1 MEPLNKQER
10 TEAFVKVLVLFL
22 LAVVLIAIPMY
33 YAFTLPC
40 KEINLNKAEYG
51 SLNKQMSEMKRTDQQ
66 FLMKTD
72 SAKLLCIKYERE
84 DNKVARDKRRYQYS
98 AISLDMEKLSN
109 LISNDTL
116 KSRLYANVV
125 FSFDKLFSNQESI
138 FILQDSIKA
147 ILNPV
152 PGPTPPGPAPIPETV
167 STRFRKIV
175 EEALQKNDN
184 NRRLSGQSI
193 GLSEKTF
200 SLIVKELKIKNQ

>member
-40 KEINLNKAEYG
+40 KEKNLNKEEFG
-51 SLNKQMSEMKRTDQQ
+51 SLNKQMSEMKRTDKQ

-72 SAKLLCIKYERE
+72 SAKLICSKYERE

-109 LISNDTL
+109 SISNDTL

-152 PGPTPPGPAPIPETV
+152 PGPNSGPAPIPETV

>member
-22 LAVVLIAIPMY
+22 FAVVMIAIPMY
-33 YAFTLPC
+33 YAFMLPC
-40 KEINLNKAEYG
+40 KEKNLTWEEYE
-51 SLNKQMSEMKRTDQQ
+51 LLKKQMSEMKHYDHQ
-66 FLMKTD
+66 FLVKTD
-72 SAKLLCIKYERE
+72 SAKLICNKYEQE
-84 DNKVARDKRRYQYS
+84 ENKVARDKRRFQYS

-109 LISNDTL
+109 TISNDTL
-116 KSRLYANVV
+116 KSRLYANAVY
-125 FSFDKLFSNQESI
+125 SFDKLFNNQETI
-138 FILQDSIKA
+138 FTLQDSIKA

-167 STRFRKIV
+167 ATRFRKIV

-200 SLIVKELKIKNQ
+200 SAIVKDLKIKNQ